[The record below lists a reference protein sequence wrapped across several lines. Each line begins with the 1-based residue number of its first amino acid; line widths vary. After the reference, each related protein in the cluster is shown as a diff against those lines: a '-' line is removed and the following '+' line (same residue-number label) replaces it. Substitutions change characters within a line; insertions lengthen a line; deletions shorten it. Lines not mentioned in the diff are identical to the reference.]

1 MKTNML
7 VFMRVFILFSSFM
20 RRVLYST
27 RKSQTLQSTFKLIT
41 EAKERTEKG
50 LRLAEIEKE
59 SETTRKGG
67 PILSL
72 EL

>member
-1 MKTNML
+1 
-7 VFMRVFILFSSFM
+7 M

-59 SETTRKGG
+59 RGHKMEKARGRGEEREGG
-67 PILSL
+67 
-72 EL
+72 EEE